1 MSERLETVT
10 TVAPDSG
17 DDEPEP
23 PERLHLDI
31 ILEDGDWRAFAP
43 IEEALDE
50 VADAIARRLDLDAC
64 EAAIALSS
72 DERVR
77 ALNRTYRGK
86 DKPTNVLSFPAVEQG
101 QPPGPRRHLGDIVL
115 AAETVAKEAAAEG
128 KPPRHHL
135 QHLALHGL
143 LHLIGYEHESEQQ
156 AREMECL
163 EVAILAQIGVPDPYA
178 DHPSHQ
184 EA

>member
-1 MSERLETVT
+1 MSERFETVT
-10 TVAPDSG
+10 TDAPDNG

-23 PERLHLDI
+23 PERLQLDVL
-31 ILEDGDWRAFAP
+31 LEDGDWSAFAP
-43 IEEALDE
+43 VEQALGA
-50 VADAIARRLDLDAC
+50 VADAVARRLDLDAC

-77 ALNRTYRGK
+77 ALNRAYRSK
-86 DKPTNVLSFPAVEQG
+86 DRPTNVLSFPAAEQG
-101 QPPGPRRHLGDIVL
+101 QPPGSRRHLGDIVL

-156 AREMECL
+156 AREMESL
-163 EVAILAQIGVPDPYA
+163 EVEILAQIGIPDPYA
-178 DHPSHQ
+178 VQSSH
-184 EA
+184 

>member
-1 MSERLETVT
+1 MTD
-10 TVAPDSG
+10 APGDG

-23 PERLHLDI
+23 PERLQLDI
-31 ILEDGDWRAFAP
+31 IIEDGDWSAFAP
-43 IEEALDE
+43 VEAALGE
-50 VADAIARRLDLDAC
+50 VAKTVARRLDLDAC
-64 EAAIALSS
+64 EAAVALSS
-72 DERVR
+72 DARVR

-86 DKPTNVLSFPAVEQG
+86 DKPTNVLSFPAAGEG
-101 QPPGPRRHLGDIVL
+101 QPPGSQRRHLGDIVL
-115 AAETVAKEAAAEG
+115 AAETVAKEAAVEG

-156 AREMECL
+156 AHEMEAL
-163 EVAILAQIGVPDPYA
+163 EVEILAQIGISDPYA
-178 DHPSHQ
+178 VQSSPQ